1 MVRGRILGIQAKEE
15 TNNTQQPMRNLPSR
29 GEAREGGG
37 QRTTH
42 ANHKTRQT
50 KKGARGA
57 RRQQRTEGEHDTPA
71 PEGVRTCLSGVQRGA
86 KDHTMMNTSLRE
98 HTAPQQH
105 RKHGVEGKDPHT
117 GPKAFVA
124 MRHNEE
130 GRQCA
135 TTLHAQRQ
143 DNQAVAGSN
152 DTQREGPVI
161 PGPRRQRGPSDLEG
175 GPRQAGN
182 KLTKTEPQ
190 YKAPTPKVALLKA
203 KNRDQ

>member
-1 MVRGRILGIQAKEE
+1 MVRGSILGIQAKEE
-15 TNNTQQPMRNLPSR
+15 TNNTHQPIRNLPSR
-29 GEAREGGG
+29 GEAERGGRPKHYTRHTTKPGRKKGGEEPGGSRG
-37 QRTTH
+37 QRENMT
-42 ANHKTRQT
+42 
-50 KKGARGA
+50 
-57 RRQQRTEGEHDTPA
+57 
-71 PEGVRTCLSGVQRGA
+71 
-86 KDHTMMNTSLRE
+86 MNTSVRE

-152 DTQREGPVI
+152 DTQREGPVK
-161 PGPRRQRGPSDLEG
+161 PGPRRQRGPSEGEG

-182 KLTKTEPQ
+182 KTTKTEPQ
-190 YKAPTPKVALLKA
+190 YKAPTPKVALLRA
-203 KNRDQ
+203 KTRDR

>member
-1 MVRGRILGIQAKEE
+1 
-15 TNNTQQPMRNLPSR
+15 MRNLPSR
-29 GEAREGGG
+29 GGSRERGAAKALH
-37 QRTTH
+37 TPH
-42 ANHKTRQT
+42 HKTRQ
-50 KKGARGA
+50 KKGGRGA

-71 PEGVRTCLSGVQRGA
+71 PGGVRTCLSGVQRGA
-86 KDHTMMNTSLRE
+86 KDHTMMNTSVRE

-143 DNQAVAGSN
+143 DNQAVAESN
-152 DTQREGPVI
+152 DTQREGPVKR
-161 PGPRRQRGPSDLEG
+161 GPRRQRGPSEGEG
-175 GPRQAGN
+175 GATSGRKQMN
-182 KLTKTEPQ
+182 
-190 YKAPTPKVALLKA
+190 
-203 KNRDQ
+203 KNRTTIHGTNI

>member
-1 MVRGRILGIQAKEE
+1 MKRQSYYAGRYPRYPGKRGNKQHATNQQE
-15 TNNTQQPMRNLPSR
+15 TCHQG
-29 GEAREGGG
+29 GEAERGG
-37 QRTTH
+37 RPKHYTRHTT
-42 ANHKTRQT
+42 NHTEEER
-50 KKGARGA
+50 RGA
-57 RRQQRTEGEHDTPA
+57 RRQQRTEGEHDTHA
-71 PEGVRTCLSGVQRGA
+71 PGGVRKCLSGVQRGA
-86 KDHTMMNTSLRE
+86 KDHTMMNTSVRE

-143 DNQAVAGSN
+143 GNQAVAGSN
-152 DTQREGPVI
+152 DTQREGPVK
-161 PGPRRQRGPSDLEG
+161 PGPRRQRGPSEGEG

-182 KLTKTEPQ
+182 KLTKTEP
-190 YKAPTPKVALLKA
+190 
-203 KNRDQ
+203 